1 MFIEQSAERIRLVRA
16 LFVLAGLLPCAA
28 LVTFAVWW
36 NSARHVT
43 AIERECAVAL
53 GMPVEIGRI
62 EHLRPGA
69 LRLEGVTVRADTG
82 ELILQMPTVDVESSA
97 TEIRLATGRLEC
109 TPRAVA
115 FLTQQAG
122 GWLGQPERFSKALV
136 IDVSELAW
144 RLDDSMQPPS
154 PPAGRSA
161 GIHAECVS
169 VAGVRA
175 VRVRREPQTTDEIRV
190 QSTIVAAAD
199 AANAAAGLATNAR
212 RLDVQG
218 VIDEPLPAA
227 IVAALAQLP
236 VTAGLTPGS
245 EALVRGRITAVFGTG
260 GWSGDCAGALE
271 RIDLA
276 TCTANATQRLTGE
289 ADVTISSLRFDRGR
303 LVDCDANCSATA
315 GRVSQAFLNAI
326 AGVLGCRA
334 GPAFR
339 SLASDQIRSYDDLAC
354 RIRIDGRGLT
364 IRAPGDRAGVV
375 MRSQGLALLEEP
387 AEPVPTERLA
397 WLFSPPG
404 RVPVPASDESAWL
417 LSWLPISGQ
426 NGTSSGGLPS
436 AAGVR
441 PLPPRAE
448 RPASRE
454 EF

>member
-1 MFIEQSAERIRLVRA
+1 MFIEQSAERIRLIRA
-16 LFVLAGLLPCAA
+16 LFVLAGILPCAA
-28 LVTFAVWW
+28 LVSFAVWW
-36 NSARHVT
+36 NSARHV
-43 AIERECAVAL
+43 AEFERECATLL

-62 EHLRPGA
+62 EHLRPGT
-69 LRLEGVTVRADTG
+69 LRLEGVAVRADTG
-82 ELILQMPTVDVESSA
+82 EMVLQMPTFEVESSA

-115 FLTQQAG
+115 FLAQKAG
-122 GWLGQPERFSKALV
+122 DWLGQPERFSKALI
-136 IDVSELAW
+136 IDVGEVVW
-144 RLDDSMQPPS
+144 RLDDFAQTPLPS
-154 PPAGRSA
+154 AGRPA

-175 VRVRREPQTTDEIRV
+175 VRVRREPQTADEIRV
-190 QSTIVAAAD
+190 QSTIVPAAE
-199 AANAAAGLATNAR
+199 AANTAAGSAASTR
-212 RLDVQG
+212 RLNVQG

-227 IVAALAQLP
+227 IVAALAQMP
-236 VTAGLTPGS
+236 ASAGLTPGRD
-245 EALVRGRITAVFGTG
+245 ALIRGRITAVCGAG
-260 GWSGDCAGALE
+260 RWSGECAGVLE

-276 TCTANATQRLTGE
+276 TCTANATHRLTGE

-303 LVDCDANCSATA
+303 LVNCDADCSAAA
-315 GRVSQAFLNAI
+315 GRVSQAFLDAI

-354 RIRIDGRGLT
+354 RIRIDERGLT

-417 LSWLPISGQ
+417 LSWLPLSGQ
-426 NGTSSGGLPS
+426 NIPVS
-436 AAGVR
+436 AGSPPTVGVQ
-441 PLPPRAE
+441 PLSPRAE
-448 RPASRE
+448 RPVRRE